1 MKGKSMAKKTII
13 TDEQLAAYIEGL
25 ASCGQQNLI
34 ERNMDVDTL
43 EVLGVSRRA
52 LEEFDS
58 SNVIALPAWDE
69 CIPCDD
75 SPRIYNP
82 LAMCGFLGDEEE
94 TKDEDDEIDKGVH
107 D

>member
-1 MKGKSMAKKTII
+1 MDKKTII

-25 ASCGQQNLI
+25 ASCDQQELV

-43 EVLGVSRRA
+43 EVLGVSRKA
-52 LEEFDS
+52 LEEFNGG
-58 SNVIALPAWDE
+58 NVIALPSWDD
-69 CIPCDD
+69 CANCDD
-75 SPRIYNP
+75 SPRMYNP

-94 TKDEDDEIDKGVH
+94 EDDKDDGIDSLRH

>member
-1 MKGKSMAKKTII
+1 MAKKTVI

-43 EVLGVSRRA
+43 EVLGVSRKA
-52 LEEFDS
+52 LEEFES
-58 SNVIALPAWDE
+58 SNVIALPTWDE
-69 CIPCDD
+69 CAPCDD
-75 SPRIYNP
+75 SPRLYNP

-94 TKDEDDEIDKGVH
+94 TEDGDDGIGKGGH

>member
-1 MKGKSMAKKTII
+1 MDKKTII

-25 ASCGQQNLI
+25 TSCGQQELV

-43 EVLGVSRRA
+43 EVLGVSRKA
-52 LEEFDS
+52 LEEFDGG
-58 SNVIALPAWDE
+58 NVIALPSWDD
-69 CIPCDD
+69 CANCDD
-75 SPRIYNP
+75 SPRMYNP

-94 TKDEDDEIDKGVH
+94 EDNVNDGIGGRKH

>member
-1 MKGKSMAKKTII
+1 MDKKTII

-25 ASCGQQNLI
+25 TSCGQQELV

-43 EVLGVSRRA
+43 EVLGVSRKA
-52 LEEFDS
+52 LEEFES
-58 SNVIALPAWDE
+58 SNVIALPTWDE
-69 CIPCDD
+69 CAPCDD
-75 SPRIYNP
+75 SPRLYNP

-94 TKDEDDEIDKGVH
+94 TEDGDDGIGKGGH

>member
-1 MKGKSMAKKTII
+1 MDKKTII

-25 ASCGQQNLI
+25 TSCGQQELI

-43 EVLGVSRRA
+43 EVLGVSRKA
-52 LEEFDS
+52 LEEFDGG
-58 SNVIALPAWDE
+58 NVIALPSWDD
-69 CIPCDD
+69 CANCDD
-75 SPRIYNP
+75 SPRMYNP

-94 TKDEDDEIDKGVH
+94 EDNVNNGIGGRKH

>member
-1 MKGKSMAKKTII
+1 MKGKSMAKKTVI

-25 ASCGQQNLI
+25 VSHDQQDLI

-43 EVLGVSRRA
+43 EALGVSRKA
-52 LEEFDS
+52 LEEFES

-69 CIPCDD
+69 CAPCDD
-75 SPRIYNP
+75 SPRLYNP

-94 TKDEDDEIDKGVH
+94 TEDEDDGIDKGVH

>member
-1 MKGKSMAKKTII
+1 MDKKAII

-25 ASCGQQNLI
+25 ASCGQQEWV

-43 EVLGVSRRA
+43 EVLGVSRKA
-52 LEEFDS
+52 LEEFDGD
-58 SNVIALPAWDE
+58 NVIALPSWDD
-69 CIPCDD
+69 CASCDD
-75 SPRIYNP
+75 SPRMYNP

-94 TKDEDDEIDKGVH
+94 EDNGDDGIGGGKH

>member
-1 MKGKSMAKKTII
+1 MKGKSMAKKTVI

-43 EVLGVSRRA
+43 EVLGVSRKA
-52 LEEFDS
+52 LEEFES
-58 SNVIALPAWDE
+58 SNVIALPTWDE
-69 CIPCDD
+69 CAPCDD
-75 SPRIYNP
+75 SPRLYNP

-94 TKDEDDEIDKGVH
+94 TEDGDDGIGKGGH